1 MACFKL
7 SPSSPFGSAR
17 LSGSYATEADCLQ
30 ACREGAC
37 CEGTTCSVKPACQCS
52 GTGKTFKGVG
62 TTCADASGD
71 SCCKPAR
78 AVSINVTFEGW
89 TQCIGTGVKLY
100 VGPLSV
106 TAVPYDWT
114 GTNNGGYG
122 YYAPG
127 GNGLAGLEE
136 QLPLTHSFPTFPN
149 MMQGYQNTGSV
160 PNSTEQG
167 GTFTSAFIGFELR
180 QTATE
185 LTFQAMSA
193 IALRNPP
200 TLTINQIGLDPLPSG
215 YAKCGQ
221 VTYQPCIFKGAGRVV
236 KQSKESVLCSAVPYA
251 TQWDWIA
258 GKTYES
264 TFEHYFMWGREE
276 FCAPTNSSTG
286 TLTGFRY
293 YGKLT
298 VDSVQYL

>member
-1 MACFKL
+1 
-7 SPSSPFGSAR
+7 
-17 LSGSYATEADCLQ
+17 
-30 ACREGAC
+30 
-37 CEGTTCSVKPACQCS
+37 
-52 GTGKTFKGVG
+52 
-62 TTCADASGD
+62 
-71 SCCKPAR
+71 
-78 AVSINVTFEGW
+78 
-89 TQCIGTGVKLY
+89 
-100 VGPLSV
+100 LSV

-114 GTNNGGYG
+114 ATQNGGYA

-127 GNGLAGLEE
+127 GDGLYGLE

-185 LTFQAMSA
+185 LTFRAMSA